1 MQPSRALVCP
11 REKPG
16 KHRGLAW
23 GCFQIPSSC
32 EQWRHCPSFVWAYW
46 MLAFVLCLY
55 DLNSKVIIY
64 LGHCRYLLVET
75 AYVIDLCRQVLGIL
89 GVFGRV
95 TGDIFVKHV
104 KIEDVLESGD
114 AWYIVKK
121 K

>member
-1 MQPSRALVCP
+1 MATLPLLCVGLLDACFRLV
-11 REKPG
+11 
-16 KHRGLAW
+16 
-23 GCFQIPSSC
+23 
-32 EQWRHCPSFVWAYW
+32 
-46 MLAFVLCLY
+46 
-55 DLNSKVIIY
+55 
-64 LGHCRYLLVET
+64 LVET

-95 TGDIFVKHV
+95 AGDIFVKHV